1 LQEQDSKIQELK
13 KGSEKE
19 LHLVMHEAKEII
31 EALVAKEKNQ
41 IKRFKIHHKII
52 FAFVVFFGINLLWY
66 GMWTLVD
73 DTPILHN
80 PFIALISGAIILI
93 VTGYFYENLISS
105 NFGRRYKPRAKKKT

>member
-52 FAFVVFFGINLLWY
+52 FASVVLIYY
-66 GMWTLVD
+66 GMACGHWSMIRL
-73 DTPILHN
+73 
-80 PFIALISGAIILI
+80 FSIIPL
-93 VTGYFYENLISS
+93 
-105 NFGRRYKPRAKKKT
+105 